1 MARWLGRGER
11 VPQEASC
18 SPGLGPGPPAPHQCA
33 ASPPRRGP
41 PSFEN
46 QRPCFQTMFIT
57 TREPPACNNNASLA
71 VWSPRPGGGG
81 AGRSRGLVGA
91 EVPLPCVAGR
101 SASFPRRPEGGAHRG
116 CRSSSPPTPWG
127 PWGRPRPLAAC
138 TCAPS
143 RARPA
148 REPAG
153 GIRKP
158 SPRPPHGAL
167 RGGGPPCGVPAA
179 SPLSV
184 DQAGVWVQKSP
195 GPWWPRSHG
204 FWPLTV
210 PSCVQIQDE
219 RIQPVDS
226 VQGGSRSSFLR
237 GKQSTV

>member
-1 MARWLGRGER
+1 MES
-11 VPQEASC
+11 V
-18 SPGLGPGPPAPHQCA
+18 SPRRPPAPRAWDPALPLPIGAQRALPA
-33 ASPPRRGP
+33 ASELHGP

-101 SASFPRRPEGGAHRG
+101 SASFPRRPEGGARRG

-127 PWGRPRPLAAC
+127 PWGRPCPLAAC

-148 REPAG
+148 RVPA
-153 GIRKP
+153 
-158 SPRPPHGAL
+158 
-167 RGGGPPCGVPAA
+167 GGPPCGVPAA
-179 SPLSV
+179 SPSSV

>member
-101 SASFPRRPEGGAHRG
+101 SASFPRRPEGGARRG

-138 TCAPS
+138 TRSLPGSPC
-143 RARPA
+143 
-148 REPAG
+148 
-153 GIRKP
+153 
-158 SPRPPHGAL
+158 PRP
-167 RGGGPPCGVPAA
+167 R
-179 SPLSV
+179 
-184 DQAGVWVQKSP
+184 
-195 GPWWPRSHG
+195 R
-204 FWPLTV
+204 
-210 PSCVQIQDE
+210 
-219 RIQPVDS
+219 R
-226 VQGGSRSSFLR
+226 
-237 GKQSTV
+237 STVRSPSGFSFVSGPSWGLGAKKPRAVVAPESWILAPHCSELRSDSG